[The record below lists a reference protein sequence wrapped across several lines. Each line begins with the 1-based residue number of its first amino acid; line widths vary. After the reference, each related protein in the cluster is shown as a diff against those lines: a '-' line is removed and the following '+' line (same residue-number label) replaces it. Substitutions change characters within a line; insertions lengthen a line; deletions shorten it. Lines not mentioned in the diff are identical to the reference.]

1 MHNDYDRIATA
12 IEFLESNVSRQPPLA
27 DVAAHVGLSESQLQ
41 RVFTRWAGIS
51 PKRFL
56 QHLTAGRAER
66 LLHDGR
72 PVLAAAYEAGL
83 SAPSRLYDLM
93 INATAVTPGEHREHG
108 AGLVIRHA
116 VHESPF
122 GPAFIA
128 VTDRGI
134 CQLGFVVDDS
144 GEAELETLR
153 ARWRNARVE
162 ESTAATRPFI
172 DRIFNGMTDELP
184 IPIHLKGT
192 NFQLQVWNAL
202 LRIPTGSVSTYDGV
216 AREIGSPT
224 AHRAVGTAIGRN
236 PVALL
241 IPCHRVIRKNGDIG
255 DYHWGATR
263 KRAILAWESAQ
274 RESA

>member
-1 MHNDYDRIATA
+1 MQNDYDRIATA
-12 IEFLESNVSRQPPLA
+12 IEFLEKNVSRQPPLA

-56 QHLTAGRAER
+56 QHLTADRAQQ
-66 LLHDGR
+66 LLYDGR

-93 INATAVTPGEHREHG
+93 INATAITPGEHRERG
-108 AGLVIRHA
+108 AGLFIRHA

-134 CQLGFVVDDS
+134 CQLGFIVEGSDKT
-144 GEAELETLR
+144 ELETLKR
-153 ARWRNARVE
+153 RWPNARIE
-162 ESTAATRPFI
+162 ESMDATRPFI
-172 DRIFNGMTDELP
+172 DRIFNGMSDETP
-184 IPIHLKGT
+184 IPVHLKGT

-202 LRIPTGSVSTYDGV
+202 LRIPSGAVTTYDTI
-216 AREIGSPT
+216 ARDIGSPT
-224 AHRAVGTAIGRN
+224 AHRAVGSAIGRN

-241 IPCHRVIRKNGDIG
+241 IPCHRVIRKSGDVG
-255 DYHWGATR
+255 DYHWGSTR
-263 KRAILAWESAQ
+263 KRAILAWEAAH
-274 RESA
+274 REIA